1 MPHIILEHSANIP
14 LPGNAQDLLK
24 DLHDT
29 LISCH
34 TSYNMID
41 IKSRII
47 THENYR
53 VSDGTREQGFVHL
66 QLAIL
71 PRDPDVRKSTAEKL
85 GARLQELLA
94 PSLAG
99 KNYAI
104 SVETRELDKNSYVK
118 AAGGNL

>member
-1 MPHIILEHSANIP
+1 MPHIILEHSANIT
-14 LPGNAQDLLK
+14 LPGNSSDLLK
-24 DLHDT
+24 TLHDT
-29 LISCH
+29 LVACH
-34 TSYNMID
+34 PSYNMVD

-47 THENYR
+47 THDHYR
-53 VSDGTREQGFVHL
+53 VSDGTREQGFIHL

-71 PRDPDVRKSTAEKL
+71 PRDPDVRKLTAEKL
-85 GARLQELLA
+85 GARLQELFA